1 MQLGVVIN
9 QPGGSCGLCICTFW
23 GNCQLDVGLEK
34 MLLSRK
40 TFWNPS
46 GDHLIGAYIANVFEA
61 VENV

>member
-9 QPGGSCGLCICTFW
+9 QPG